1 MRTDTSTNSKI
12 TDRTIGL
19 PVAMSIVVANMVGA
33 GVFTSIGFQVAAIP
47 QPIPILALWL
57 AGGVLAIC
65 GAFVYGEIGAAFP
78 RSGGEYNYLSRLY
91 SPSVGFLSGWVS
103 ATVGF
108 SAPIALAAT
117 AFGHYIHGIFPA
129 ADPRILATLLI
140 IFLTS
145 IHLIELRIG
154 GRFQG
159 FVTLFEIVLI
169 VIFIICGFSI
179 TPAPIVFSL
188 LPKSGDIASIFN
200 PAFAVS
206 LVYVSYAYSGW
217 NGSTYLASEI
227 RNPSRTVPKSI
238 LSGTLI
244 VIGLYMLLNFVFLRS
259 TPIPELSGK
268 VEAGLISSVK
278 IFGDVGGRVM
288 GILIALCLVSSVS
301 SMIISGPRIL
311 KVMGEDYRALRLFSR
326 ENSKGVPW
334 VAILTQSCIALLLL
348 WTGTFETVLTM
359 TGFTLTLFTTL
370 TVAGVFIL
378 RSRRGREP
386 GLYKTTG
393 YPVTPLLFLGL
404 NLWMLTFLLVKRP
417 GESFAG
423 LGIVAAGAIVYYFL
437 KGAK

>member
-1 MRTDTSTNSKI
+1 
-12 TDRTIGL
+12 
-19 PVAMSIVVANMVGA
+19 
-33 GVFTSIGFQVAAIP
+33 
-47 QPIPILALWL
+47 
-57 AGGVLAIC
+57 
-65 GAFVYGEIGAAFP
+65 
-78 RSGGEYNYLSRLY
+78 
-91 SPSVGFLSGWVS
+91 
-103 ATVGF
+103 
-108 SAPIALAAT
+108 
-117 AFGHYIHGIFPA
+117 
-129 ADPRILATLLI
+129 
-140 IFLTS
+140 
-145 IHLIELRIG
+145 
-154 GRFQG
+154 
-159 FVTLFEIVLI
+159 
-169 VIFIICGFSI
+169 
-179 TPAPIVFSL
+179 
-188 LPKSGDIASIFN
+188 
-200 PAFAVS
+200 
-206 LVYVSYAYSGW
+206 
-217 NGSTYLASEI
+217 
-227 RNPSRTVPKSI
+227 
-238 LSGTLI
+238 
-244 VIGLYMLLNFVFLRS
+244 
-259 TPIPELSGK
+259 
-268 VEAGLISSVK
+268 
-278 IFGDVGGRVM
+278 M

-334 VAILTQSCIALLLL
+334 VAILTQSSIALLLL